1 MRTHGWPLAIL
12 WIFLGVTALAAQAWA
27 GHLVLSANDGKYPN
41 VEGVYKVADPAP
53 PDTLT
58 VLDVRSFPP
67 RVVAEIEVKHSV
79 LGPPTGV
86 ALTPDEKLAL
96 VSCPNMV
103 DPNDKTKV
111 VDADGVQVID
121 LEASPP
127 RLLATVMLGRRPCGL
142 SINRAG
148 DLALVAHP
156 SDGSVSVLTISG
168 KTVTH
173 VGNVKVG
180 DSKSIVSHVAI
191 SPDGKWALATKR
203 GEHTV
208 AVLTLDGTK
217 VEYTKQDVTVGSN
230 PYNADISS
238 DATLAVVGN
247 QGRGTADVD
256 TVTLIDLT
264 RRPIRAVEYVTVGIG
279 PPEGIAL
286 SPDGKW
292 LAVGLQNGTN
302 RPKAHPARA
311 EQGRLLLFSLQGT
324 KATKVAE
331 AATGK
336 NTQGVTFTPDGKY
349 ILVQNYV
356 ERELAAYRLTGT
368 GLEDTGV
375 RVKVSGHPASIRI
388 APR

>member
-1 MRTHGWPLAIL
+1 MRKPIEMFLAL
-12 WIFLGVTALAAQAWA
+12 LALTVLAAPAWA

-41 VEGVYKVADPAP
+41 IEGVYKVADPAP

-58 VLDVRSFPP
+58 ILDVSGFPP
-67 RVVAEIEVKHSV
+67 RVVAEIPVKHSV
-79 LGPPTGV
+79 IGPPMGV

-96 VSCPNMV
+96 VSCPNTV
-103 DPNDKTKV
+103 DPRDKTKV
-111 VDADGVQVID
+111 VNVDGLQVID

-127 RLLATVMLGRRPCGL
+127 RLIATVMLGRRPCGL
-142 SINRAG
+142 SINRTG

-156 SDGSVSVLTISG
+156 SDGTVSVLTISG

-180 DSKSIVSHVAI
+180 DDKSIVNHVGI
-191 SPDGKWALATKR
+191 GPDSKWALATKR
-203 GEHTV
+203 GENAV
-208 AVLTLDGTK
+208 ALLTIDGTK
-217 VEYTKQDVTVGSN
+217 VEDMKQDITVGSN
-230 PYNADISS
+230 PYGLDMSP
-238 DATLAVVGN
+238 DGTLAVVAN
-247 QGRGTADVD
+247 LSVRATADVD
-256 TVTLIDLT
+256 TVTLIDMT
-264 RRPIRAVEYVTVGIG
+264 RRPIRSVEFVTVGVG
-279 PPEGIAL
+279 PEGLAI

-292 LAVGLQNGTN
+292 LAVALQNGTN
-302 RPKAHPARA
+302 RPKTHPARA
-311 EQGRLLLFSLQGT
+311 ENGRLLLFALREGT
-324 KATKVAE
+324 ATKVGE
-331 AATGK
+331 APTGK

-356 ERELAAYRLTGT
+356 EKELAAYRVTGT